1 MIGTL
6 CSPDTGIRLGQL
18 CQPVAPVSGTMASEA
33 GSAGSPGGG
42 VLEGLLQGQ
51 DRSVES
57 DTRRLRQGSVYSSL

>member
-18 CQPVAPVSGTMASEA
+18 CQPVSPVSGTMASE
-33 GSAGSPGGG
+33 AGSPGGG

-51 DRSVES
+51 DRSVEG
-57 DTRRLRQGSVYSSL
+57 DTCRLRQGSVYSSL